1 MAPSSASLSRSLN
14 AIGLV
19 LLGARFPSRAPLP
32 DADVRAMGAFP
43 ADVDLRRLLMASGPL
58 KPDEQ
63 ELLVELVKQQARADA
78 AVPSG
83 LPPGSPRQ
91 TLAPPL
97 QALLENELAQK
108 RVITAVVA
116 EQAAARRLARQQAA
130 ADGTA
135 PSQPPTPRPSKAA
148 LPPLSPDGAE
158 LDSRSAVVI
167 MTDGLAP
174 GWADRLLWD
183 LAQYVLWP

>member
-1 MAPSSASLSRSLN
+1 
-14 AIGLV
+14 
-19 LLGARFPSRAPLP
+19 
-32 DADVRAMGAFP
+32 MGAFP
-43 ADVDLRRLLMASGPL
+43 ADVDLRRLLMASGPF

-116 EQAAARRLARQQAA
+116 EQAAARRLACQQAA
-130 ADGTA
+130 ADGAA
-135 PSQPPTPRPSKAA
+135 PSLPTTPRPSKAA
-148 LPPLSPDGAE
+148 LPPLSSDGAE

-183 LAQYVLWP
+183 LAQYVLCL